1 MLRGN
6 NRMPVMG
13 LLVPSL
19 GVLGFTLMLGVNSL
33 CDDLCLVA

>member
-19 GVLGFTLMLGVNSL
+19 GVLWFTLMLGVNAL